1 MTAVAAV
8 AAVTAPSAA
17 GDYAVS
23 VTVVDDSYSGTA
35 SATLTVGSVTIDNT
49 AATYTSAAQAPP
61 VTLVPSDLTHTVTY
75 TNSAG
80 TAVTS
85 PTKAD
90 TYTVLVTVSD
100 TRYPSDTS
108 ASYTINTA
116 ALTADLGDLSTVYGL
131 GAPSSADWAATL
143 TYSGFVGAETA
154 STDAVAAVAAVAAV
168 DAVAEVLYVTG
179 DTLPAGKAV
188 GDVKTAAVAAVT
200 AVAAVA
206 AVPAVV
212 TTGLTVSYDKAVSDA
227 GSYVATPAGLS
238 SSNYAITYSVGALT
252 VTKMGTTIALTNTS
266 QGYTSS
272 VLAVTATPA
281 IDGLTVDV
289 VYKEENSD
297 NTFSVV
303 ESPTAQGTYYV
314 TATINDTN
322 HSGSAT
328 GTLTI
333 TKADTALTLADLPDV
348 VFSAT
353 PITAVATADAGRT
366 VTYFVTGA
374 ATASGNVITLL
385 NSGTVQVEAYVA
397 ETDDYGY
404 AYVVKTFTV
413 TKAPTSV
420 TLAGGTV
427 VYNGLGQ
434 SVTASVADSGGAS
447 LAPAVA
453 AVDAVA
459 EVLYVTGDTLPDGKA
474 VGDVKTAAVV
484 AVAAVAATVGVDIVY
499 TDAAGAAV
507 ASPTVVGDYTV
518 TATVNDTKYGG
529 SVTGTLRILKA
540 PLTITADDQTKEYL
554 QANPTLTLTY
564 TGFQNSE
571 DASVLSTQAT
581 VGTGADASSS
591 LGEYGIVVY
600 GAAAANYAITHVDG
614 ALTVEKNTIGIT
626 LTGTSVTYTG
636 SAFAVTAT
644 PSVADVSV
652 VVTYADA
659 AGAAVA
665 SPTNAGTYTVTA
677 TADSTLYQAT
687 QTGTLT
693 IAKATA
699 TVTLSDLAAT
709 YNGSAKLAAAT
720 TVPAGLTVDLTYSQ
734 GSTLVAPIT
743 AVTAVDAVAA
753 VLYTAAD
760 DTDTATAGVQLA
772 DGTTVSVGDVKTAA
786 VAVVTAVTG
795 VTGPSNAGTYAIV
808 GSVNEVNY
816 SGYITGDLVIAK
828 KALSATADALAKTY
842 GSANPAATITYS
854 GFENSEDAT
863 VLDTAPAATIG
874 ADATSGVGDYDITL
888 SAGTDNNYEI
898 TTANGKLTVGKAVVA
913 VTAADVTKIY
923 GAAVDEF
930 SFEAYGDAVEAVSGT
945 ATVRI
950 YANDGDTYGGV
961 DTGATG
967 GTGYGAKK
975 PGTLLYTSD
984 AITLKDGYQTYKATG
999 IEGINLS
1006 DKVTWTVEFSAGSTA
1021 GLVLGGTDVVGS
1033 SLNDFWQK
1041 DSAGWTLYQT
1051 DSGSEGADFAAKLTT
1066 DATVLYHS
1074 QSATYEVYYSAGTE
1088 FGDEINLA
1096 AIGFTSTGY
1105 VNGDD
1110 IDDIDTKPTVSTAA
1124 TASSDVG
1131 TYALTAAGGADDN
1144 YSFAYTGGVL
1154 TISKITATIALSD
1167 NTVDYDGKAH
1177 GVTVTT
1183 TPAGLEGS
1191 VTVKYDGSTSVPV
1204 FVGSYAVTASM
1215 DGTNY
1220 SAAAV
1225 TDTLTISQGSA
1236 KYVALADLPD
1246 VFYGDPPLDLG
1257 LSASTGK
1264 RVMVFISGP
1273 AELSDD
1279 AARLV
1284 TINNVGTVDILVY
1297 ALDETI
1303 PIEYRIQGAS
1313 FEVKKRNLLITADSQ
1328 DRAYGSEN
1336 PALTYTIQGFA
1347 PGEGES
1353 VFSTAPVLT
1362 TTATSA
1368 STVGNIAI
1376 TFATEA
1382 VDGTGRYAI
1391 SHQPGTLTVSK
1402 APLTITAVSQTR
1414 IYGAGN
1420 PDSLTLPQGLLVREY
1435 HDIGGTQ
1442 VGDLTGNAKY
1452 PTGYDFQAVAGYF
1465 EWPQSGDI
1473 NTKPAGNVRDNYGV
1487 TMEGYITP
1495 TETASYEFYLAADDH
1510 AELWLSTDSDP
1521 ANLVKIANEPQW
1533 NGVRSFAGTD
1543 RRTKADTDKFSVIG
1557 SASVDAVAEVL
1568 YVTGD
1573 TLPDGA
1579 AVGDVKTAAV
1589 AAVAAVND
1597 AAALATAL
1605 AAEINANSSD
1615 TSAKVTATAAAGV
1628 VTITAAEAND
1638 AITITTD
1645 LSFTPPTPTTAVG
1658 SIAVRQYQGISG
1670 GLDDFIN
1677 DAKFPDSPD
1686 FEETVGYLEWPQSGD
1701 INVKPAGNVQD
1712 NYGVQLKGFLHPP
1725 TTDDYQFAIASDDNS
1740 QLWLSTDADP
1750 ANRVLIA
1757 QETGWQPIRKYQP
1770 VGDEATSGFISLEA
1784 GKAYYIEVL
1793 NKEGGGGDNVAV
1805 AWTTGDAIVPDAL
1818 PISGAYLSP
1827 WVRTGDAASVV
1838 LTTTTAGAPAVAG
1851 VDAVAVVLYTAADDT
1866 DTAIAGVQLADG
1878 TTVSVGDVKT
1888 AAVVAVA
1895 AVAAK
1900 AQVTTLTI
1908 GGTIAVGD
1916 KVSLTVT
1923 GTRLETTSLPIALA
1937 AGTSYYV
1944 RALMKEGG
1952 GGDNLA
1958 VAWIKSGEAAPAN
1971 DALPIPGSVLTPANS
1986 INYTYAGFV
1995 NNEGTSALISL
2006 PSGSIDASTTTSTGD
2021 VDITIAGADAANYDV
2036 THVNGKLT
2044 IAPAALTISAVN
2056 KEVLETVAIP
2066 DFTYTVSGFL
2076 NGEDSSVVTTAP
2088 SLTTD
2093 ADNTVPGD
2101 YAIVP
2106 SGAVATNYA
2115 VNYVNGNLKVNT
2127 LSKPKVSSLVVS
2139 NNAPSVGAKVTLTA
2153 TATGDLITYE
2163 WYFGKDLIQGE
2174 TSNTLVIEDIGLDQS
2189 GRYSVFAENLRG
2201 KARKLAK
2208 ITVSERA
2215 NEVFLVVG
2223 ENSSTVSA
2231 EGLIAKWDF
2240 NDTSDPAG
2248 SVDSVASIKG
2258 VFAGGA
2264 KYATG
2269 RTGAGSALDVNGS
2282 ATAAMLVEEG
2292 GFI

>member
-1 MTAVAAV
+1 M
-8 AAVTAPSAA
+8 P
-17 GDYAVS
+17 
-23 VTVVDDSYSGTA
+23 
-35 SATLTVGSVTIDNT
+35 L
-49 AATYTSAAQAPP
+49 
-61 VTLVPSDLTHTVTY
+61 
-75 TNSAG
+75 
-80 TAVTS
+80 
-85 PTKAD
+85 
-90 TYTVLVTVSD
+90 
-100 TRYPSDTS
+100 R
-108 ASYTINTA
+108 
-116 ALTADLGDLSTVYGL
+116 
-131 GAPSSADWAATL
+131 
-143 TYSGFVGAETA
+143 
-154 STDAVAAVAAVAAV
+154 
-168 DAVAEVLYVTG
+168 
-179 DTLPAGKAV
+179 
-188 GDVKTAAVAAVT
+188 
-200 AVAAVA
+200 
-206 AVPAVV
+206 
-212 TTGLTVSYDKAVSDA
+212 
-227 GSYVATPAGLS
+227 
-238 SSNYAITYSVGALT
+238 
-252 VTKMGTTIALTNTS
+252 
-266 QGYTSS
+266 
-272 VLAVTATPA
+272 
-281 IDGLTVDV
+281 
-289 VYKEENSD
+289 
-297 NTFSVV
+297 
-303 ESPTAQGTYYV
+303 
-314 TATINDTN
+314 
-322 HSGSAT
+322 
-328 GTLTI
+328 
-333 TKADTALTLADLPDV
+333 
-348 VFSAT
+348 
-353 PITAVATADAGRT
+353 
-366 VTYFVTGA
+366 
-374 ATASGNVITLL
+374 
-385 NSGTVQVEAYVA
+385 
-397 ETDDYGY
+397 
-404 AYVVKTFTV
+404 
-413 TKAPTSV
+413 
-420 TLAGGTV
+420 
-427 VYNGLGQ
+427 Q
-434 SVTASVADSGGAS
+434 SRER
-447 LAPAVA
+447 P
-453 AVDAVA
+453 
-459 EVLYVTGDTLPDGKA
+459 
-474 VGDVKTAAVV
+474 
-484 AVAAVAATVGVDIVY
+484 
-499 TDAAGAAV
+499 
-507 ASPTVVGDYTV
+507 
-518 TATVNDTKYGG
+518 
-529 SVTGTLRILKA
+529 
-540 PLTITADDQTKEYL
+540 
-554 QANPTLTLTY
+554 
-564 TGFQNSE
+564 
-571 DASVLSTQAT
+571 
-581 VGTGADASSS
+581 
-591 LGEYGIVVY
+591 
-600 GAAAANYAITHVDG
+600 
-614 ALTVEKNTIGIT
+614 
-626 LTGTSVTYTG
+626 
-636 SAFAVTAT
+636 
-644 PSVADVSV
+644 
-652 VVTYADA
+652 
-659 AGAAVA
+659 
-665 SPTNAGTYTVTA
+665 
-677 TADSTLYQAT
+677 
-687 QTGTLT
+687 
-693 IAKATA
+693 
-699 TVTLSDLAAT
+699 
-709 YNGSAKLAAAT
+709 
-720 TVPAGLTVDLTYSQ
+720 
-734 GSTLVAPIT
+734 
-743 AVTAVDAVAA
+743 
-753 VLYTAAD
+753 
-760 DTDTATAGVQLA
+760 
-772 DGTTVSVGDVKTAA
+772 
-786 VAVVTAVTG
+786 
-795 VTGPSNAGTYAIV
+795 
-808 GSVNEVNY
+808 
-816 SGYITGDLVIAK
+816 
-828 KALSATADALAKTY
+828 
-842 GSANPAATITYS
+842 
-854 GFENSEDAT
+854 
-863 VLDTAPAATIG
+863 
-874 ADATSGVGDYDITL
+874 
-888 SAGTDNNYEI
+888 
-898 TTANGKLTVGKAVVA
+898 
-913 VTAADVTKIY
+913 
-923 GAAVDEF
+923 
-930 SFEAYGDAVEAVSGT
+930 
-945 ATVRI
+945 TVRI

-984 AITLKDGYQTYKATG
+984 SITLKDGYQTYKATG

-1041 DSAGWTLYQT
+1041 DATGWTLYQP
-1051 DSGSEGADFAAKLTT
+1051 DSGSEGGDFAAKLST

-1088 FGDEINLA
+1088 FGDEIDLA

-1110 IDDIDTKPTVSTAA
+1110 IDDIDTKPTVSTPA

-1131 TYALTAAGGADDN
+1131 TYALTASGGADDN
-1144 YSFAYTGGVL
+1144 YSFAYTDGVL
-1154 TISKITATIALSD
+1154 TITKITATIALSD
-1167 NTVDYDGKAH
+1167 NTYDYDGKSH

-1191 VTVKYDGSTSVPV
+1191 VTVKYDGSTNVPV
-1204 FVGSYAVTASM
+1204 HVGSYAVTASM
-1215 DGTNY
+1215 DNTNY
-1220 SAAAV
+1220 SAADV

-1303 PIEYRIQGAS
+1303 PIEYRFQGGS

-1328 DRAYGSEN
+1328 SRAYGSEN
-1336 PALTYTIQGFA
+1336 SALTYTIQGFA

-1362 TTATSA
+1362 TAATSA
-1368 STVGNIAI
+1368 STVGNVAI

-1382 VDGTGRYAI
+1382 VDGTGHYAI
-1391 SHQPGTLTVSK
+1391 SHQAGTLTVSK
-1402 APLTITAVSQTR
+1402 APLTITAVNQTR
-1414 IYGAGN
+1414 IYGDGN
-1420 PDSLTLPQGLLVREY
+1420 PDSVTPPQGLLVREY
-1435 HDIGGTQ
+1435 HDITGTK

-1452 PTGYDFQAVAGYF
+1452 PVGYDFQAVAGYF

-1543 RRTKADTDKFSVIG
+1543 RRGKADTDKFSVIG
-1557 SASVDAVAEVL
+1557 SAAVDAVAEVL

-1670 GLDDFIN
+1670 GFDDFIN

-1686 FEETVGYLEWPQSGD
+1686 FEESVGYLEWPQSGD
-1701 INVKPAGNVQD
+1701 INVKPAGNVED

-1757 QETGWQPIRKYQP
+1757 QETGWQPVRGYQP
-1770 VGDEATSGFISLEA
+1770 VGDEATSEFISLEA

-1838 LTTTTAGAPAVAG
+1838 LTTTTAAAPAVAA
-1851 VDAVAVVLYTAADDT
+1851 VDAVAEVLYVTGDTLPDGAA
-1866 DTAIAGVQLADG
+1866 
-1878 TTVSVGDVKT
+1878 VGDVKT

-1900 AQVTTLTI
+1900 AQVSTLTI
-1908 GGTIAVGD
+1908 GGSIAVGD

-2006 PSGSIDASTTTSTGD
+2006 PSGSIDASTTTSAGD

-2127 LSKPKVSSLVVS
+2127 LAKPKVTSLVVS
-2139 NNAPSVGAKVTLTA
+2139 NKTL
-2153 TATGDLITYE
+2153 L
-2163 WYFGKDLIQGE
+2163 
-2174 TSNTLVIEDIGLDQS
+2174 
-2189 GRYSVFAENLRG
+2189 
-2201 KARKLAK
+2201 LAQ
-2208 ITVSERA
+2208 R
-2215 NEVFLVVG
+2215 
-2223 ENSSTVSA
+2223 
-2231 EGLIAKWDF
+2231 
-2240 NDTSDPAG
+2240 
-2248 SVDSVASIKG
+2248 
-2258 VFAGGA
+2258 
-2264 KYATG
+2264 
-2269 RTGAGSALDVNGS
+2269 
-2282 ATAAMLVEEG
+2282 
-2292 GFI
+2292 